1 MIKDVVRYN
10 FFDEIYYQS
19 WGCVCQVIESKR
31 KDANSSSDYS
41 SSDAVR
47 VSVLVC
53 NLSTFCCIE
62 DNTLNYIGSGFS
74 NFYMPFCA
82 VWK

>member
-1 MIKDVVRYN
+1 M
-10 FFDEIYYQS
+10 
-19 WGCVCQVIESKR
+19 CQVIESKR

-74 NFYMPFCA
+74 NF
-82 VWK
+82 